1 MESLNEVGGR
11 LCGSHQSGSKLLPMQ
26 IKMFRRMLAYN
37 YFKRPH
43 TIKFEKKTW
52 MSSGAD
58 FVHQLQE
65 RLQVANMSSPIEIIW
80 GT

>member
-1 MESLNEVGGR
+1 L
-11 LCGSHQSGSKLLPMQ
+11 
-26 IKMFRRMLAYN
+26 
-37 YFKRPH
+37 
-43 TIKFEKKTW
+43 KKTW